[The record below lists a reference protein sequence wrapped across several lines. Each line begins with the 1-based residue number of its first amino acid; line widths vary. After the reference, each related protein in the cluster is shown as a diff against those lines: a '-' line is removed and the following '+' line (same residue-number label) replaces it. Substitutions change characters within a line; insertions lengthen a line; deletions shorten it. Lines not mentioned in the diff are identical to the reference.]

1 MSQIFTRG
9 RILAHGITPRPATIV
24 LNGLRQEVFR
34 GRTLQHRSYARQHT
48 AQPQHPRTSIDSAI
62 TELPDTSKLTQHLD
76 RVFAPLQ
83 FPPELAARI
92 LTHQSHRHGVLT
104 NNARLSFIGRR
115 VLKSYLLLFIHSSS
129 ALSPQHDY
137 DNLLDRVLNTYVLGE
152 FVGPRWQLGK
162 VMKWT
167 PATQSESLAQD
178 PTSAVQLGRDASRS
192 IGLYKVE
199 GTTVEALVGGV
210 FHQFG
215 GRVAHRLFH
224 TRLLPHILLPGKPAG
239 LPDLFHA
246 DALKICEQMG
256 GPQADLFGTSSAPE
270 RP

>member
-1 MSQIFTRG
+1 MSL
-9 RILAHGITPRPATIV
+9 LA
-24 LNGLRQEVFR
+24 L
-34 GRTLQHRSYARQHT
+34 
-48 AQPQHPRTSIDSAI
+48 
-62 TELPDTSKLTQHLD
+62 
-76 RVFAPLQ
+76 
-83 FPPELAARI
+83 
-92 LTHQSHRHGVLT
+92 
-104 NNARLSFIGRR
+104 GRR

-210 FHQFG
+210 FHQFVS
-215 GRVAHRLFH
+215 GRVHPGLQPCPVPTLGLRKALTEH
-224 TRLLPHILLPGKPAG
+224 LLGRPSCSQAFPHA
-239 LPDLFHA
+239 A
-246 DALKICEQMG
+246 A
-256 GPQADLFGTSSAPE
+256 SSTL
-270 RP
+270 R